1 MENIKYKVNDY
12 AISNIRNKSGVI
24 VGGNIKS
31 KIFNTARIIIR
42 NDVGNNIITNT
53 VIGIWNNL
61 YNLNYEEYKK

>member
-1 MENIKYKVNDY
+1 MENIKYKVNEY
-12 AISNIRNKSGVI
+12 VISNIRNKSGVI

-31 KIFNTARIIIR
+31 KIFNTSRIIIR